1 MHLHFW
7 YKCFLFSPCTHST
20 WFLRQLLL
28 LNRWKPSASTENNCR
43 VRIGGL
49 VALFWVKLRQ
59 LALFSLK
66 YTAKGHSLWAEKTR
80 AAGQVRWCSHSKHQ
94 PQSSAADLAV
104 AAGFCNI
111 PCIVCACWSVVDA
124 FLSRKRKKD
133 WEKSVSRIPM
143 SSAARTSYLFSSS
156 AFVGAKAPNHL
167 PTYSTWPKD

>member
-7 YKCFLFSPCTHST
+7 YKCFLFSPCTHSA

-80 AAGQVRWCSHSKHQ
+80 AAGQVCWCSHSKHQ

-124 FLSRKRKKD
+124 FLSRKRKKKILHPRRKISFQD
-133 WEKSVSRIPM
+133 TNVISSQDKLLVLLISFCGSKS
-143 SSAARTSYLFSSS
+143 T
-156 AFVGAKAPNHL
+156 
-167 PTYSTWPKD
+167 